1 MQRLKVDMDIIDRCQ
16 NHVLNGSRVRR
27 HYLKHDYAEE
37 KQAAWDRL
45 GDYLLTLIQ
54 AA

>member
-1 MQRLKVDMDIIDRCQ
+1 MATRHAKAGK
-16 NHVLNGSRVRR
+16 GSRVRR